1 MGNPP
6 AELLAK
12 LPLALK
18 SGTAVLESYIGTG
31 GMAHVFQAR
40 LDNLLAVIAELILA
54 GEADPAVFGL
64 DIPFRYGQG
73 HLAKEEHVRK
83 IRETAARLYAEY
95 KASPVKGELKAKY
108 LRMIDGRLLK
118 NQVVAVKV
126 LRKEGMDR
134 DESARCAARFARE
147 DHALRRLNHKNI
159 IRRYACLQDPDL
171 GPCLFLER
179 VEGRTL
185 DEVMKRQREKNLGPL
200 PLGAIAHIAYQ
211 IAHALSHAHQ
221 AGVVHG
227 DVKPQNILSEKPTQE
242 EIAQKKAQG
251 GIKLLDFGL
260 SRPVGAEPPPR
271 VEGTIPYVAPEQLR
285 KQAPSPA
292 TDVYQFATTLF
303 TLVTGRPPYEGY
315 SPEEFR
321 EAIVK
326 PDPHPSRL
334 HHLRPDISPRFEAV
348 IEGARDKDPEKR
360 WTLAKMLEEIAQI
373 YAGREFTVEG
383 SRKAHIAEE
392 LLTRAQTNGA
402 INDWFRAVE
411 ALDLAEGFLDAVPKA
426 KTAEVRARYEK
437 LVQQFGPHKEGIDAI
452 KRIQRDHILPVDNL
466 MGELY
471 DRYGK
476 GKPLL
481 TEEEKG
487 VIKEES
493 DGQETILKRSLI
505 DGILGHTHAAIEEL
519 AKIDPELVGDI
530 HRKMVDRASSQEVA
544 ATDLISREIQFGQ
557 DYRRTS

>member
-1 MGNPP
+1 MGQAPSS
-6 AELLAK
+6 LTK
-12 LPLALK
+12 RLPITLK

-40 LDNLLAVIAELILA
+40 LENLPALIAELILG

-73 HLAKEEHVRK
+73 HLAKEDHVLA
-83 IRETAARLYAEY
+83 IRDRATRLWEEFRRSPARAE
-95 KASPVKGELKAKY
+95 LQRKY
-108 LRMIDGRLLK
+108 LRVIDGRLLK
-118 NQVVAVKV
+118 NTAVAVKV
-126 LRKEGMDR
+126 LRSEGLER
-134 DESARCAARFARE
+134 EEAARCAARFARE
-147 DHALRRLNHKNI
+147 DHALRKLNHKNI
-159 IRRYACLQDPDL
+159 IRRYACLQDPEL

-185 DEVMKRQREKNLGPL
+185 DEVLKRQREKNLGPL
-200 PLGAIAHIAYQ
+200 PLAAVAHFAYQ
-211 IAHALSHAHQ
+211 LAHALSHAHQ
-221 AGVVHG
+221 HGVVHG
-227 DVKPQNILSEKPTQE
+227 DVKPQNILSEKATSE
-242 EIAQKKAQG
+242 DVAQKKAQG
-251 GIKLLDFGL
+251 AVKLLDFGL

-271 VEGTIPYVAPEQLR
+271 VEGTIPFVAPEQMR

-303 TLVTGRPPYEGY
+303 VLVTGRPPYEGY

-321 EAIVK
+321 AEILKTGA
-326 PDPHPSRL
+326 HPSRL

-348 IEGARDKDPEKR
+348 IEGARDKDPDKR
-360 WTLAKMLEEIAQI
+360 WSLAKVLEEIAQI
-373 YAGREFTVEG
+373 YAGREFTVEA
-383 SRKAHIAEE
+383 SRKANIAEE

-411 ALDLAEGFLDAVPKA
+411 ALDLAAGFLEAVPKG
-426 KTAEVRARYEK
+426 KTADVRLRFDK
-437 LVQQFGPHKEGIDAI
+437 LSAQFAPHKEAVDII
-452 KRIQRDHILPVDNL
+452 KRVQRDHILPVDQL

-481 TEEEKG
+481 NEDEKG
-487 VIKEES
+487 VIKEAS

-557 DYRRTS
+557 DYRRTT

>member
-1 MGNPP
+1 MGQAPSS
-6 AELLAK
+6 LVGR
-12 LPLALK
+12 LPITLK

-40 LDNLLAVIAELILA
+40 LENLPALIAELILA
-54 GEADPAVFGL
+54 GESDPAVFGL

-73 HLAKEEHVRK
+73 HLAKEEHVK
-83 IRETAARLYAEY
+83 AIRERAARLWEEFRQSPARAE
-95 KASPVKGELKAKY
+95 LQQKY
-108 LRMIDGRLLK
+108 LRVIDGRLLK
-118 NQVVAVKV
+118 NTAVAVKV
-126 LRKEGMDR
+126 LRSEGLDR
-134 DESARCAARFARE
+134 DEAARCAARFARE
-147 DHALRRLNHKNI
+147 DHALRKLNHKNI
-159 IRRYACLQDPDL
+159 IRRYACLQDPEL

-185 DEVMKRQREKNLGPL
+185 DEVLKRQRDKNLGPL
-200 PLGAIAHIAYQ
+200 PLAAVAHFAYQ
-211 IAHALSHAHQ
+211 LAHALSHAHQ
-221 AGVVHG
+221 HGVVHG
-227 DVKPQNILSEKPTQE
+227 DVKPQNILSEKASAE
-242 EIAQKKAQG
+242 EVAQKKAQG
-251 GIKLLDFGL
+251 AVKLLDFGL

-271 VEGTIPYVAPEQLR
+271 VEGTIPFVAPEQLR
-285 KQAPSPA
+285 RQAPSPA

-303 TLVTGRPPYEGY
+303 ALVTGRPPYEGY

-321 EAIVK
+321 ESILK

-348 IEGARDKDPEKR
+348 IEGARDKDPDKR
-360 WTLAKMLEEIAQI
+360 WTLAKVLEEIAQI
-373 YAGREFTVEG
+373 YAGREFTVEA

-402 INDWFRAVE
+402 INDWFRAIE
-411 ALDLAEGFLDAVPKA
+411 ALDLAGGFLEAVPKD
-426 KTAEVRARYEK
+426 KSDDVRARYEK
-437 LVQQFGPHKEGIDAI
+437 LVAQFGPQKEAVETL
-452 KRIQRDHILPVDNL
+452 KRIQRDHILPVDHL

-481 TEEEKG
+481 NEDEKG
-487 VIKEES
+487 VIREES

-530 HRKMVDRASSQEVA
+530 HRKLVDRASSQEVA
-544 ATDLISREIQFGQ
+544 ATDLITREIQFGQ

>member
-6 AELLAK
+6 TSLVSR
-12 LPLALK
+12 LPIALK
-18 SGTAVLESYIGTG
+18 GGTAVLEAYIGTG

-40 LDNLLAVIAELILA
+40 LENLPALIAELILA
-54 GEADPAVFGL
+54 GEADPAVFDL

-73 HLAKEEHVRK
+73 HLAKEEHVLA
-83 IRETAARLYAEY
+83 IRERAARLWEEY
-95 KASPVKGELKAKY
+95 REGANAELKAKY
-108 LRMIDGRLLK
+108 LRVIDGRLLK
-118 NQVVAVKV
+118 NPAVAVKV
-126 LRKEGMDR
+126 LRSEGMSR
-134 DESARCAARFARE
+134 EESARCAARFARE

-185 DEVMKRQREKNLGPL
+185 DEVLRRQREKNLGAL
-200 PLGAIAHIAYQ
+200 PLGAVAHIAYQ
-211 IAHALSHAHQ
+211 LAHALSHAHQ
-221 AGVVHG
+221 HGVVHA
-227 DVKPQNILSEKPTQE
+227 DIKPQNILTEKPSQE

-251 GIKLLDFGL
+251 AVKLLDFGL

-292 TDVYQFATTLF
+292 TDVYQFGTTLF
-303 TLVTGRPPYEGY
+303 TLVAGRPPYEGY

-321 EAIVK
+321 AALLK
-326 PDPHPSRL
+326 PEPHPARL
-334 HHLRPDISPRFEAV
+334 HHLRPDVSPRFEAV
-348 IEGARDKDPEKR
+348 IEGAREKDPEKR
-360 WTLAKMLEEIAQI
+360 WPLAKVLEEIAQI
-373 YAGREFTVEG
+373 YAGREFSLEG

-392 LLTRAQTNGA
+392 LLTRAQTNAA
-402 INDWFRAVE
+402 IQDWFRAVE

-426 KTAEVRARYEK
+426 KTAEVRARFDK
-437 LVQQFGPHKEGIDAI
+437 LVSQFGPHKTAVDAV
-452 KRIQRDHILPVDNL
+452 KKIQREHILPVDAL

-471 DRYGK
+471 ARYGK
-476 GKPLL
+476 GLPLL

-487 VIKEES
+487 LIREES
-493 DGQETILKRSLI
+493 DGQETIVKRSLI

-519 AKIDPELVGDI
+519 AKIDPDLVGDI
-530 HRKMVDRASSQEVA
+530 HRKLVDRASSQEVA
-544 ATDLISREIQFGQ
+544 ATDLISREVQFGQ